1 MTFAERQLNG
11 EIQAW
16 ALWLAAES
24 ERARTHTH
32 QPSEPHSS
40 LPLPIY
46 QPAVDPSL
54 VMFSDKEKQ
63 EEITQVPTGCKSLVH
78 GNEILS
84 PCPLLAS

>member
-1 MTFAERQLNG
+1 MTFAGRQLNR

-16 ALWLAAES
+16 ALSLWLAAES
-24 ERARTHTH
+24 GRMHICTHTHKH

-63 EEITQVPTGCKSLVH
+63 EDIT
-78 GNEILS
+78 
-84 PCPLLAS
+84 